1 MGAIDF
7 PKVPQTL
14 KVFSKVYPGTRFMF
28 TGKCSSKN
36 FSFALVSS
44 TEIAILLEFEIE
56 SDNLIKAKSFS
67 NEKWSNEKLL
77 KNQIPSN
84 GTFFVQLV
92 TCRNFFEV
100 YSGGSLLLT
109 LDFCIPPESITGIRL
124 MGEMEMYRVEM
135 EHL

>member
-1 MGAIDF
+1 MGTIDF

-36 FSFALVSS
+36 FSLALVSS

-56 SDNLIKAKSFS
+56 NVNLIKAKSFS
-67 NEKWSNEKLL
+67 NENWSIEKLL
-77 KNQIPSN
+77 KNPIPSN
-84 GTFFVQLV
+84 GAFFVQLV

-109 LDFCIPPESITGIRL
+109 LDFLVPPESITGIRL